1 MARATKQAC
10 IGPAPPKLVS
20 TKSRG
25 SRPRLMMTFLTACAM
40 ISQLMRTMAS
50 AVSTADSP
58 SRPATL
64 SMARSAA
71 ARSRLIFP
79 PSVGSRRPSRRL
91 ASVTVGSLPPVP

>member
-25 SRPRLMMTFLTACAM
+25 SRPRLMMTFLTAWAM

-50 AVSTADSP
+50 AVSTTDSP
-58 SRPATL
+58 SWRATP
-64 SMARSAA
+64 STARSAA
-71 ARSRLIFP
+71 ARLRVILP
-79 PSVGSRRPSRRL
+79 PSVGSSRPSSRL
-91 ASVTVGSLPPVP
+91 ASVTVGSLPPAP